1 MSSVPWRQFVGP
13 CLLDAL
19 QHVRAALIHSGEVS
33 DFPTAA
39 VRADR
44 GTNLQIPSP
53 DRDKLSP
60 QEKKL
65 LRRFAKGKTNEQI
78 ATEFGCRP
86 SLIAAQRQRI
96 VEKLEIGSQA
106 QLAVAAHQFASWSR
120 KQAGPQK

>member
-1 MSSVPWRQFVGP
+1 M
-13 CLLDAL
+13 
-19 QHVRAALIHSGEVS
+19 
-33 DFPTAA
+33 
-39 VRADR
+39 
-44 GTNLQIPSP
+44 QIPSP

-65 LRRFAKGKTNEQI
+65 LRRFAKGKTNKQI

-106 QLAVAAHQFASWSR
+106 QLAVAAHKFASWSR